1 MAPAAPRSIRR
12 SKIGRRRARCKA
24 MELASVV
31 PEEVSTAGAHPRKL
45 PNGVWFTTSTCGH
58 FLPASPPKIDRRGE
72 VRGHI
77 GERGERGKSR
87 VKAMTCGDGEK
98 IAARP
103 PGRLGLGSVL
113 GLGHVGWHPLPW
125 LISKMVLHVSLSPV
139 WGGIPFFL
147 SFENG
152 LVGTLLLLSP

>member
-1 MAPAAPRSIRR
+1 MAPAALVCIRR
-12 SKIGRRRARCKA
+12 NKIGRRWARCKA

-31 PEEVSTAGAHPRKL
+31 PEVVPTTGAHTQKL
-45 PNGVWFTTSTCGH
+45 SKRVRFTTSTCGH
-58 FLPASPPKIDRRGE
+58 FLPVSSPKIDRWGE

-87 VKAMTCGDGEK
+87 VNAMTCGDGEK

-113 GLGHVGWHPLPW
+113 GLGPCW
-125 LISKMVLHVSLSPV
+125 LAPPALADL
-139 WGGIPFFL
+139 
-147 SFENG
+147 ENG
-152 LVGTLLLLSP
+152 FALAL

>member
-1 MAPAAPRSIRR
+1 MAPAALVFIRR
-12 SKIGRRRARCKA
+12 NKIGRRWARCKA

-31 PEEVSTAGAHPRKL
+31 PEVVPTTGAHTQKL
-45 PNGVWFTTSTCGH
+45 SKRVRFITSTCGH
-58 FLPASPPKIDRRGE
+58 FLPVSSPKIDRWGE

-113 GLGHVGWHPLPW
+113 PG
-125 LISKMVLHVSLSPV
+125 
-139 WGGIPFFL
+139 
-147 SFENG
+147 
-152 LVGTLLLLSP
+152 

>member
-1 MAPAAPRSIRR
+1 
-12 SKIGRRRARCKA
+12 

-31 PEEVSTAGAHPRKL
+31 PEVVPTTGAHTRKRSKKR
-45 PNGVWFTTSTCGH
+45 VVRFTTSTCGH
-58 FLPASPPKIDRRGE
+58 FLPVSSPKIDRRGE

-113 GLGHVGWHPLPW
+113 GLGPCW
-125 LISKMVLHVSLSPV
+125 LAPPALADLENGFALIALCPQF
-139 WGGIPFFL
+139 GGVYIPSFFL
-147 SFENG
+147 SCENG
-152 LVGTLLLLSP
+152 MWWPLFFWLYLLTL